1 MNNKEAAALLCIDIG
16 NTTIGLCLYEN
27 AQKNR
32 ISQAI
37 KMPVAPLKAASEYR
51 LFIKNII
58 ADLLSNKQR
67 IDTIICSVVPRA
79 TKLLSKA
86 AESAGSTKPL
96 IVSSRLETGLR
107 FNIPDPLSTGAD
119 RIANAA
125 AAYAIFESP
134 CIIVDSGSATTLT
147 VVGKNGAYLG
157 GAILPGMDTMLNS
170 LKTSTAQLR
179 TGKLSPETPAL
190 GTNTD
195 SAISSGIIV
204 GTAGAVKE
212 LILRIKKETK
222 LNFRVVLTGGN
233 AMTMHNHLCTK
244 HLFMPELT
252 FEGLRVIYNKS
263 LANR

>member
-32 ISQAI
+32 LSQAI
-37 KMPVAPLKAASEYR
+37 KMPVAPLKTATEYR
-51 LFIKNII
+51 QIIKKMI
-58 ADLLSNKQR
+58 ADRLNSKQG
-67 IDTIICSVVPRA
+67 IDAIICSVVPRA
-79 TKLLSKA
+79 TTLLSKA
-86 AESAGSTKPL
+86 AESAGSTKPV
-96 IVSSRLETGLR
+96 IVSSSLNTGLR
-107 FNIPDPLSTGAD
+107 FSIPDPSTTGAD

-134 CIIVDSGSATTLT
+134 CIIIDSGSATTLT

-157 GAILPGMDTMLNS
+157 GAILPGMHTMLNS

-190 GTNTD
+190 GTSTD

-212 LILRIKKETK
+212 LIMRIKKETG

-233 AMTMHNHLCTK
+233 AMTMHTHLSVK
-244 HLFMPELT
+244 HLLMPELT
-252 FEGLRVIYNKS
+252 FEGLRIIYNKS